1 MSVLKDMGN
10 YIIRTGKIEDAE
22 ATLNIQKS
30 VVCEGKYVIA
40 YPEEFIFWYSVYTW
54 L

>member
-1 MSVLKDMGN
+1 MSVLKDRGN

-30 VVCEGKYVIA
+30 VVCEGEYVIA
-40 YPEEFIFWYSVYTW
+40 YPEEFTKTLSQQKE
-54 L
+54 